1 MTFPI
6 KSDPTWN
13 IRDSSK
19 LDDYLSCPRL
29 YFFKHIL
36 GWRVD
41 TPTHDLYFGQAWH
54 IAREFMLINGYENI
68 QGAYDAFLNY
78 YRKEYSEDT
87 DELYRPKNPE
97 AVLLALV
104 NFAENYAEDL
114 IDNQLLYTEI
124 SGSVPVD
131 EKRVLYFRMD
141 SVLRNREKGFIFS
154 WDHKTTKRF
163 CRQWEERFHLS
174 MQNGTYTHCL
184 YCLYPE
190 EMEAGLIKGVEF
202 CGTEFNFLK
211 RGSKL
216 RPAGYNIGFQRVPA
230 WKNPKAMNLWLWN
243 TVDLLDDLDRDM
255 ERMFN
260 CKEEDPIMMA
270 FRQNPNSCSNYFGCA
285 FHDYCLTW
293 GNPLQ
298 HCFEPPLGFKTE
310 FWNPT
315 EMETTNRMELK
326 WKE

>member
-1 MTFPI
+1 MLIQPHT
-6 KSDPTWN
+6 TWN

-36 GWRVD
+36 GWRID
-41 TPTHDLYFGQAWH
+41 TPTHDLYFGQSWH
-54 IAREFMLINGYENI
+54 IAREYMLINGYENI
-68 QGAYDAFLNY
+68 QGAYDAFLSY

-87 DELYRPKNPE
+87 DELYLPKTPD
-97 AVLLALV
+97 AVLLAIA
-104 NFAENYAEDL
+104 NFAGKYGEDL
-114 IDNQLLYTEI
+114 IDNELLYTEI
-124 SGSVPVD
+124 SGSVPID

-141 SVLRNREKGFIFS
+141 SVLRNKEKGFIFS

-163 CRQWEERFHLS
+163 SRQWEEQFHLS

-184 YCLYPE
+184 YCMYPE
-190 EMEAGLIKGVEF
+190 EMKAGLIKGVEF

-211 RGSKL
+211 RASKL

-230 WKNPKAMNLWLWN
+230 WKNNKAMSVWLWN
-243 TVDLLDDLDRDM
+243 TVDLLDDLDNDM
-255 ERMFN
+255 ERLFD
-260 CKEEDPIMMA
+260 CKEEDAVMMA
-270 FRQNPNSCSNYFGCA
+270 FRQNPKSCTNYWGCP

-293 GNPLQ
+293 SNPLH
-298 HCFEPPLGFKTE
+298 HCFEPPIGFRQE

-315 EMETTNRMELK
+315 EIETTNKMNLE